1 MVREKPDENKKMLK
15 EYNAR
20 GERMYKNLINRENAK
35 TEKINKNKMKKITYS
50 EFQNTKKYKIS
61 EEYNVVFFTV
71 GRCAFFRYFKDDGIE
86 VSPVDRSC
94 ILHGLSGEEAE
105 KLFNFEN
112 KIIEEYGK
120 YIF

>member
-1 MVREKPDENKKMLK
+1 MKKVLVC
-15 EYNAR
+15 
-20 GERMYKNLINRENAK
+20 RENAK

-61 EEYNVVFFTV
+61 EEYNVVFFTI

-94 ILHGLSGEEAE
+94 ILHRLSGGEIE
-105 KLFNFEN
+105 KLLKFVDEI
-112 KIIEEYGK
+112 KEEYKK